1 MILKSIK
8 YSQYDNAPNAWTLE
22 GFELGKVNLIVG
34 KNATGKT
41 KTLNIIKGLSDL
53 LSGEIKLIFTSGCY
67 EVLFQNT
74 DDIKY
79 FLSYE
84 NSKIQKEELIIEGKK
99 LLNRGAEGK
108 GRIMAVELGQEMSF
122 QSPENEL
129 ACVTRRDSIQHPF
142 FEDLYEWGKSTTHYS
157 FGSSLG
163 KDHFAIFTKKD
174 KKGDINIKETN
185 KVAAFLKR
193 GIEQHGNI
201 IKNKIIEDMKV
212 IGYTIDD
219 VGVSAI
225 PGFSIDN
232 LQGGNLEGI
241 YVKEKDLD
249 IVTNQIEISQG
260 MFRTLS
266 LLIQLNYA
274 DLESLHGCIIIDDIG
289 EGLDFERS
297 TSLIK
302 LLIDK
307 ANNSN
312 VQVIM
317 STNDRFVM
325 NNVPLEY
332 WSVIQRVGNTSKIF
346 NYKNSKN
353 IFDEFEYT
361 GLANFDFLST
371 EFYIKGFGIK

>member
-8 YSQYDNAPNAWTLE
+8 YSQYNNTPNAWTLE
-22 GFELGKVNLIVG
+22 RFELGKVNLVVG

-41 KTLNIIKGLSDL
+41 KTLNLIKGLADL
-53 LSGEIKLIFTSGCY
+53 LCGEIKLIFTSGCY
-67 EVLFQNT
+67 EVIFHNNA
-74 DDIKY
+74 DIQY

-84 NSKIQKEELIIEGKK
+84 NSKIQKEELIVEGKK

-108 GRIMAVELGQEMSF
+108 GRIMAVELGTEMSF

-142 FEDLYEWGKSTTHYS
+142 FEDLYEWGKSTIHYP

-163 KDHFAIFTKKD
+163 KDHFAIFVKKE
-174 KKGDINIKETN
+174 KKNNVNIKDTS

-193 GIEQHGNI
+193 GIEKHGNV
-201 IKNKIIEDMKV
+201 IKNKIIQDMNT
-212 IGYTIDD
+212 IGYELND
-219 VGVSAI
+219 VGVCAI
-225 PGFSIDN
+225 PGMSIDSF
-232 LQGGNLEGI
+232 QGSNVEGV

-249 IVTNQIEISQG
+249 IVTTQIEISQG
-260 MFRTLS
+260 MFRALS

-274 DLESLHGCIIIDDIG
+274 EFESLHGCIIIDDIG

-312 VQVIM
+312 VQIIM

-346 NYKNSKN
+346 NYKNSKK
-353 IFDEFEYT
+353 IFDDFEYT

-371 EFYIKGFGIK
+371 EFFIKGFDVK